1 MGMEHDKDLKSRIDE
16 AFFAIKD
23 LRPDQREDLRR
34 MWRHIRDLWMYMD
47 MEMVNCRKIDKKTPK
62 YQELESKC
70 IESLTNLESY
80 ISWAHLLG

>member
-1 MGMEHDKDLKSRIDE
+1 MEHDKDLKSRIDE

-34 MWRHIRDLWMYMD
+34 MWRHTRQLWMYMD
-47 MEMVNCRKIDKKTPK
+47 MEMVNCRKANKKTPK
-62 YQELESKC
+62 YAELEREC
-70 IESLTNLESY
+70 QESLANLESY